1 MSRRRSFVT
10 VTLNPEKSRIATKIT
25 WLILLRNIKT
35 NISFQEQILWSK
47 LIGNIWMWNIIP
59 EIASCKIDKNK
70 LIGR

>member
-47 LIGNIWMWNIIP
+47 LTGNIWMWNIIP
-59 EIASCKIDKNK
+59 EIASSKNDKNE

>member
-47 LIGNIWMWNIIP
+47 LIGRNIIP
-59 EIASCKIDKNK
+59 EIASCKNDKNK

>member
-59 EIASCKIDKNK
+59 EIASCKNDKNK

>member
-10 VTLNPEKSRIATKIT
+10 MTLNPEKSRIATKIT

-47 LIGNIWMWNIIP
+47 LTGNIWMWNIIP
-59 EIASCKIDKNK
+59 EIGSSKNDKNK

>member
-10 VTLNPEKSRIATKIT
+10 VMLNPEKSRIGTKIT

-59 EIASCKIDKNK
+59 ETASCKNDKDK